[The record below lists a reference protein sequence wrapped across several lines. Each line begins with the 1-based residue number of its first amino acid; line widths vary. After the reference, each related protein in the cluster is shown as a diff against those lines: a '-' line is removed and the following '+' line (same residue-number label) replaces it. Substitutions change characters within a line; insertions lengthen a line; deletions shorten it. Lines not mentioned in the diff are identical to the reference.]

1 MPTVVELLE
10 SRAIAKKGGKLS
22 ATRSFHVYDSTTP
35 ITSPATIATLF
46 GTQGMPIYG
55 EEFPE
60 SPNLLARDYEYALV
74 SGHND
79 LWLVRWDYAESEFGA
94 SLPEKEPGQPG
105 YVEISAAIS
114 AERVQAWRSL
124 SYGELAALTGS
135 AGAYANGNSAT
146 KPDIGGD
153 RIDVAGEP
161 LQDIV
166 RQVEITIT
174 EVRVGIPNL
183 LFLLPYTWARNSTRF
198 LNAPI
203 GQLLYVGANI
213 NRIDVNL
220 FQFSHKFILDRWWH
234 MRQMVITDAEG
245 RPLLQSFGSGPDDA
259 VVRASK
265 VTFVQGFPTLRDF
278 FQMSPNF
285 RGTA

>member
-1 MPTVVELLE
+1 MSVNVRELLD
-10 SRAIAKKGGKLS
+10 SRAVAKKGGKLT
-22 ATRSFHVYDSTTP
+22 ATRSFHVFNTATP
-35 ITSPATIATLF
+35 LTSPATIATLF
-46 GTQGMPIYG
+46 GTNGMPIYG

-79 LWLVRWDYAESEFGA
+79 LWLVRWDYAEQEFGGT
-94 SLPEKEPGQPG
+94 LPEKEPGQPG
-105 YVEISAAIS
+105 YVEISATIS
-114 AERVQAWRSL
+114 AERVNAWRSL
-124 SYGELAALTGS
+124 SYSELTSLTASG
-135 AGAYANGNSAT
+135 GPYAQGNST
-146 KPDIGGD
+146 QKPDIGGD
-153 RIDVAGEP
+153 RIDVAGDP
-161 LQDIV
+161 LQDVV

-174 EVRVGIPNL
+174 EVKSGIPNL

-213 NRIDVNL
+213 NRIDINL

-234 MRQMVITDAEG
+234 MRQMAVTDRTGNVITKPYGTPQIWRAETV
-245 RPLLQSFGSGPDDA
+245 QY
-259 VVRASK
+259 
-265 VTFVQGFPTLRDF
+265 VQGFPTLRDF

>member
-1 MPTVVELLE
+1 VSVNVRELLD
-10 SRAIAKKGGKLS
+10 SRAIAKKGGKLT
-22 ATRSFHVYDSTTP
+22 ATRSFHVFNTATP
-35 ITSPATIATLF
+35 LTSPATIATLF
-46 GTQGMPIYG
+46 GTNGMPIYG

-79 LWLVRWDYAESEFGA
+79 LWLVRWDYAEQEFGGT
-94 SLPEKEPGQPG
+94 LPEKEPGQPG
-105 YVEISAAIS
+105 YVEISASIS
-114 AERVQAWRSL
+114 AERVNAWRSL
-124 SYGELAALTGS
+124 SYSELTALTGS
-135 AGAYANGNSAT
+135 SGPYANGNSAT

-153 RIDVAGEP
+153 RIDVAGDP
-161 LQDIV
+161 LQDVV

-174 EVRVGIPNL
+174 EVRTGIPNL

-198 LNAPI
+198 LNAPV

-213 NRIDVNL
+213 NRIDINL

-234 MRQMVITDAEG
+234 MRQMAVTDRTGNVITKPYGTPQIWRAETV
-245 RPLLQSFGSGPDDA
+245 QY
-259 VVRASK
+259 
-265 VTFVQGFPTLRDF
+265 VQGFPTLRDF

-285 RGTA
+285 RGNA